1 MSKYSPTIGLEIHAE
16 LATKSKMFCDCKN
29 DPNETR
35 PNTNVCPICMG
46 HPGTLPVPNQDA
58 IKKILKV
65 GLVLGGTLAKIS
77 KFDRKNYFYP
87 DLPKGY
93 QISQFDMP
101 FVLGGELAG
110 VKITRVHLEE
120 DAGSLVHGAGG
131 SSLVDFNRA
140 GMPLMELVTEPVI
153 YSAETAVEFA
163 RELQLILR
171 YLGASE
177 ADMDRGQMR
186 LEANISIS
194 KDKVLGLRQSNGLP
208 GRTDLQSK
216 SVLGT
221 KVEVK
226 NLNSFKILHDAIQY
240 EIQRQGE
247 ALEAGEKI
255 KQETRGWDENKKR
268 TFSQRS
274 KEEAHDYRYFPE
286 PDIPPFDIQT
296 LFDIDSLKAE
306 IPELPSDKRK
316 RFSEEYNLSPEKVDI
331 LIRDK
336 TFANYFEEAAS
347 ELSAFHKEPEN
358 QTGKPSEHLHITD
371 YGLLYSYLINDL
383 RGILSEQGLELKDL
397 KFEHEDF
404 AHLMFFVYT
413 NKIGSRA
420 AKDILKKMIET
431 GADPENILRE
441 EGLEQISDE
450 GELLKVV
457 KEIIN
462 ENSNIVESYK
472 KGKDNAIQA
481 LVGKA
486 MAKLKSSGNPQALLK
501 LFKDELSI

>member
-1 MSKYSPTIGLEIHAE
+1 MSDYKPTIGLEIHAE
-16 LATKSKMFCDCKN
+16 LSTKSKMFCDCKN

-35 PNTNVCPICMG
+35 PNTNVCPICLG
-46 HPGTLPVPNQDA
+46 HPGTLPVPNKDA

-93 QISQFDMP
+93 QISQYDMP
-101 FVLGGELAG
+101 FVIGGELAGVNPVRGREGSQRASTSNG

-120 DAGSLVHGAGG
+120 DAGSLVHGGVG

-140 GMPLMELVTEPVI
+140 SVPLMELVTEPVI

-194 KDKVLGLRQSNGLP
+194 KDNK
-208 GRTDLQSK
+208 
-216 SVLGT
+216 LGT

-240 EIQRQGE
+240 EILRQE
-247 ALEAGEKI
+247 QALEAGEKI
-255 KQETRGWDENKKR
+255 KQETRGWDENKKK
-268 TFSQRS
+268 TVSQRS

-286 PDIPPFDIQT
+286 PDIPPFDLEK
-296 LFDIDSLKAE
+296 LFDIEEIKAE
-306 IPELPSDKRK
+306 IPELPDEKRK
-316 RFSEEYNLSPEKVDI
+316 RFAEEYNLSTDKIEM
-331 LIRDK
+331 LIKDK
-336 TFANYFEEAAS
+336 FFADYFESSAS
-347 ELSAFHKEPEN
+347 EINAFHKDSEID
-358 QTGKPSEHLHITD
+358 TDKSSEHLKITD
-371 YGLLYSYLINDL
+371 FSLLYSYLINDL
-383 RGILSEQGLELKDL
+383 RGMLSEQNMLLSDL
-397 KFEHEDF
+397 KFKHEDF
-404 AHLMFFVYT
+404 AHLLYFVYT

-431 GADPENILRE
+431 GANPENILRE
-441 EGLEQISDE
+441 DGLEQISDE
-450 GELLKVV
+450 DELLKVV
-457 KEIIN
+457 KQIIEENPEI
-462 ENSNIVESYK
+462 VLSYK
-472 KGKDNAIQA
+472 KGKENAIQA

-486 MAKLKSSGNPQALLK
+486 MAKLKSAGNPQSLLK
-501 LFKDELSI
+501 IFKSELSN

>member
-46 HPGTLPVPNQDA
+46 HPGTLPVPNKDA

-65 GLVLGGTLAKIS
+65 GLVLGGTLAKVS

-93 QISQFDMP
+93 QISQYDMP

-120 DAGSLVHGAGG
+120 DAGSLVHGIGG

-140 GMPLMELVTEPVI
+140 GVPLMELVTEPVI
-153 YSAETAVEFA
+153 FNAETALEFA

-194 KDKVLGLRQSNGLP
+194 KDNK
-208 GRTDLQSK
+208 
-216 SVLGT
+216 LGT

-240 EIQRQGE
+240 EILRQE
-247 ALEAGEKI
+247 ESLEAGEKI
-255 KQETRGWDENKKR
+255 KQETRGWDENKKK

-286 PDIPPFDIQT
+286 PDIPPFDLEK
-296 LFDIDSLKAE
+296 LFDIEELRVE
-306 IPELPSDKRK
+306 IPELPSNKRK
-316 RFSEEYNLSPEKVDI
+316 RFTEEYNLSPDKVDI

-347 ELSAFHKEPEN
+347 ELSAFHKESDT

-383 RGILSEQGLELKDL
+383 RGLLSEQGLGLKDL
-397 KFEHEDF
+397 KFDPEDF

-420 AKDILKKMIET
+420 AKDILKKMVES
-431 GADPENILRE
+431 GADPENILRD

-450 GELLKVV
+450 SELADVV
-457 KEIIN
+457 RKIIS
-462 ENSNIVESYK
+462 ENPNIVASFK
-472 KGKDNAIQA
+472 KGKENVIQA

-486 MAKLKSSGNPQALLK
+486 MGELKGAGNPQALLK
-501 LFKDELSI
+501 LFKDELSV